1 MTTNI
6 LDASV
11 RPLGGKGPAR
21 RLRASGQIPAVAY
34 GPDLPATSLSVSPKE
49 LGKILSGERGL
60 NTVVQLTVDGKIKMS
75 TLVVD
80 YQIHPVTRAFLH
92 ADFKKIDLDKPVD
105 VQIKLELIGRAAGVT
120 LGGELHQVYRKL
132 PIRCRP
138 GQIPVKIE
146 HDVTSLGLDQ
156 VAQVKDLQLPEGV
169 EVLLPADRTVAGI
182 QTNKRGKEEEEEK
195 KAEGG
200 KEEPKAT

>member
-1 MTTNI
+1 
-6 LDASV
+6 
-11 RPLGGKGPAR
+11 
-21 RLRASGQIPAVAY
+21 
-34 GPDLPATSLSVSPKE
+34 
-49 LGKILSGERGL
+49 L

-105 VQIKLELIGRAAGVT
+105 VLIKLELIGRAAGVT